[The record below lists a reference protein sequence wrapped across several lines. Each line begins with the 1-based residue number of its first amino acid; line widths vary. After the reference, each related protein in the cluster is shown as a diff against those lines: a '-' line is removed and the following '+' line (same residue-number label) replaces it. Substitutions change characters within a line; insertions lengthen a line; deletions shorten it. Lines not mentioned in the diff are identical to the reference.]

1 MLVGACLQA
10 IEKNGGD
17 DDLQFLIPYGYGADA
32 DGQYARAVRSILD
45 RRGYTK
51 CEIVSPIMEELSEK
65 AEDPELLMRAVLTGD
80 LVYALPAVSRN
91 QLRPEHIPDKDGLIN
106 LAKLIPADD
115 RALAAVGTPMCLTSL
130 DEGILSVLEREGK
143 TVRRMPL
150 SEMLWFL
157 WHDNGKSA
165 DRSLLDA
172 VSAQTR
178 QVGLFSCDPDGL
190 FTTAQAHLDGFA
202 GANGRYR
209 YAKAVQM
216 GEHAAAVL
224 TLSPRYENTEMV
236 LSLRGIAQSC
246 PAPLF
251 ELSLDGDWDEAGWS
265 RLRSFLY
272 YC

>member
-1 MLVGACLQA
+1 M
-10 IEKNGGD
+10 
-17 DDLQFLIPYGYGADA
+17 
-32 DGQYARAVRSILD
+32 
-45 RRGYTK
+45 
-51 CEIVSPIMEELSEK
+51 
-65 AEDPELLMRAVLTGD
+65 
-80 LVYALPAVSRN
+80 
-91 QLRPEHIPDKDGLIN
+91 
-106 LAKLIPADD
+106 
-115 RALAAVGTPMCLTSL
+115 GTPMCLTSL
-130 DEGILSVLEREGK
+130 DEGILSALENEGK

-157 WHDNGKSA
+157 WRDNGKPA
-165 DRSLLDA
+165 DRLLLDA
-172 VSAQTR
+172 VLAETGHA
-178 QVGLFSCDPDGL
+178 GLFSDKPEEL
-190 FTTAQAHLDGFA
+190 FTTAQARLDGFA

-236 LSLRGIAQSC
+236 LSLRGIAQNC

-251 ELSLDGDWDEAGWS
+251 ELSLDGDWDEAGRS